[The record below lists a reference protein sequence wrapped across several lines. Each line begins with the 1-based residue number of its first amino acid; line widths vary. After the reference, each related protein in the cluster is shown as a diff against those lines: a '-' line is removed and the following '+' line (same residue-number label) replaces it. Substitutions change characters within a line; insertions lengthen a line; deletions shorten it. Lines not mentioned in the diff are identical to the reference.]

1 MRMTV
6 PSVDEVLRDG
16 RIDGSNRRID
26 QELLDA
32 LTDQLPEEYLDGQRR
47 RRWPEGTSFTGTTFI
62 GDVKFTNA
70 AFSGS
75 SWFGGATFEGEAR
88 FQNAVFEDD
97 ASFFGTRFA
106 GSAWFVDA
114 SFGGNAY
121 FSRASFEDSTVFDAA
136 TFTDTAA
143 FEAARFAEARFL
155 GPFIGLSEV
164 LLWDAVFS
172 EAVEIAVAA
181 PVVDANGL
189 QLKKGG
195 TLRVRW
201 AAVDIANASF
211 AEPTL
216 LTGAEALPHA
226 RWRGGLLE
234 EGELRARMDIDQS
247 TDGRPRLVS
256 LRHAN
261 TINLV
266 LGAVDIRRSTFAD
279 ARNLDQIRML
289 PAARLAVTPGWRGR
303 WGERRRPAWMLT
315 RRQLIAD
322 EYLWRL
328 RGARQECQEQCVE
341 ILAGSAPERP
351 PTRYSGLEAK
361 RHERRAEAAEIA
373 GLYRQLRKSREDSKD
388 EPGAGDF
395 YYGECEMRRLAPNTP
410 GGERAV
416 LWLYWLV
423 SGYGLRAW
431 RALTALAIT
440 ILVFAVLLSSFGFE
454 PRPSFVDSLL
464 FSAASTSSLF
474 RVPDTPGAELT
485 NGGEFLQIVLRLL
498 GPLFFGLALLSLRG
512 RAKR

>member
-75 SWFGGATFEGEAR
+75 SWFGGVTFEGEAR

-226 RWRGGLLE
+226 R
-234 EGELRARMDIDQS
+234 
-247 TDGRPRLVS
+247 
-256 LRHAN
+256 
-261 TINLV
+261 
-266 LGAVDIRRSTFAD
+266 
-279 ARNLDQIRML
+279 
-289 PAARLAVTPGWRGR
+289 
-303 WGERRRPAWMLT
+303 
-315 RRQLIAD
+315 
-322 EYLWRL
+322 
-328 RGARQECQEQCVE
+328 
-341 ILAGSAPERP
+341 
-351 PTRYSGLEAK
+351 
-361 RHERRAEAAEIA
+361 
-373 GLYRQLRKSREDSKD
+373 
-388 EPGAGDF
+388 
-395 YYGECEMRRLAPNTP
+395 
-410 GGERAV
+410 
-416 LWLYWLV
+416 
-423 SGYGLRAW
+423 
-431 RALTALAIT
+431 
-440 ILVFAVLLSSFGFE
+440 
-454 PRPSFVDSLL
+454 
-464 FSAASTSSLF
+464 
-474 RVPDTPGAELT
+474 
-485 NGGEFLQIVLRLL
+485 
-498 GPLFFGLALLSLRG
+498 
-512 RAKR
+512 